1 MFQMAKHEER
11 KWRMKAKWVWISKAS
26 TVDKDGNLWFPATR
40 EEIRKFRFGAR
51 KVFLRKPPSVLHQS
65 FAQAVA
71 MRQEDEVPPG
81 RPWKRREGGGG

>member
-26 TVDKDGNLWFPATR
+26 TVDKDGNLGFPATR

-71 MRQEDEVPPG
+71 MGG
-81 RPWKRREGGGG
+81 RTRYNQPDLGRGGRGG